1 MASKESRPSEGVLR
15 QAVLAGDE
23 RAWQALY
30 DGAFE
35 PLHAY
40 VAWRCGGRA
49 DWADDL
55 VQETWMIAVRR
66 LASFDP
72 EKGPFAQWLRGIA
85 ANLLRNHFRL
95 RRPATGQGLP
105 DRPAPFDADASH
117 VDQADRIGAVLAQLP
132 ALYEDILRS
141 KYLDQRTVAEIA
153 SDSGQSVKA
162 IESLLTR
169 AREAFR
175 AAFSKSDALN
185 ETFREA
191 HHDERRSLG

>member
-1 MASKESRPSEGVLR
+1 MASEESRQSDSVLR

-23 RAWQALY
+23 CAWQALY

-40 VAWRCGGRA
+40 VAWRCAGRA

-55 VQETWMIAVRR
+55 VQETWMIAVHR
-66 LASFDP
+66 LANFDP
-72 EKGPFAQWLRGIA
+72 EKGSFLQWLRGIA

-95 RRPATGQGLP
+95 RRPATGQKLP
-105 DRPAPFDADASH
+105 DRPAPFDADTSH
-117 VDQADRIGAVLAQLP
+117 VDQAERIGAVLADLP
-132 ALYEDILRS
+132 ATYEDVLRS

-175 AAFSKSDALN
+175 AAFSKSEALD
-185 ETFREA
+185 ESFRE
-191 HHDERRSLG
+191 GKP